1 MAFEPFGLVGGLSVG
16 IPPIV
21 VIDDNGIATLNGLT
35 VTGITNLGPT
45 GNIIITGGENGY
57 FLQTDGEGR
66 LTWAPGGNGG
76 GGNGSPGGSNTQVQ
90 YNNAGNFGG
99 DAGFTYDSINNIL
112 SVSGNIV
119 SNNFI
124 GTGNITI
131 ASINANGNVT
141 ANYFLGN
148 GSQLTGVSASSAN
161 FANYAGNVTVSSQ
174 PNITSVGT
182 LVSLSVAGNVTA
194 GNANLGNSAVA
205 NFFTGRFYGNANT
218 AGTVTTNAQPNIT
231 SVGTLTSLSV
241 SGNITAGNANLGNS
255 ATANFYFGNGAFLTG
270 VGNANYSPLANFAN
284 YAGNVTVSSQP
295 NITSVGTLL
304 NLNTSGNV
312 TATANI
318 IGANVTANQFFN
330 ALNANITGTTNLS
343 GAVTI
348 TNTGNITSL
357 GNVNFNAAPNVT
369 LGTVAN
375 IHISGGISGYFLRT
389 DGAGNLSW
397 AVGGGGGGNGTPGGN
412 TTEVQFNDNGVFGAS
427 ANLTFNPFSYVLA
440 VPTINTTTVSISN
453 VLTVNTTANLYT
465 TNITGVLTASSNIN
479 ATMSPNVNLGSV
491 SNLHIQGGTNGYVLS
506 TDGAGNLSWTAG
518 GGGGGNGT
526 PGGSN
531 TQIQYND
538 QGLFNGSSFFTFN
551 ENTNN
556 VQVAGNLIANSLTL
570 GSGIYS
576 FSRSNVFFAITSSNT
591 TQELYA
597 IEADTISGADFTIIA
612 TDTTANTRQVSK
624 ISSIFLGEAY
634 QYNEYS
640 TLAVNGATGYYS
652 MAYLPG
658 NISVT
663 PQFVLYVTPTTNNN
677 IVHKISIQSYDI

>member
-16 IPPIV
+16 IPPIL
-21 VIDDNGIATLNGLT
+21 VINDNGVATLNGLQ
-35 VTGITNLGPT
+35 VTGLSNLGSI
-45 GNIIITGGENGY
+45 GNVIILGGENGY

-76 GGNGSPGGSNTQVQ
+76 GGNGSPGGANTQVQ

-112 SVSGNIV
+112 SVSGNII

-131 ASINANGNVT
+131 ANINANGNVT
-141 ANYFLGN
+141 ANYLIGN
-148 GSQLTGVSASSAN
+148 GSQLTGISASSAN
-161 FANYAGNVTVSSQ
+161 FANYAGNITVSSQ

-182 LVSLSVAGNVTA
+182 LTSLSVAGNS
-194 GNANLGNSAVA
+194 NLGNSAVA
-205 NFFTGRFYGNANT
+205 NYFTGRFYGNANT

-241 SGNITAGNANLGNS
+241 TGNITAGNSNLGNI
-255 ATANFYFGNGAFLTG
+255 ATANFYYGNGAFLTG
-270 VGNANYSPLANFAN
+270 VGNANYTPLANFAN

-304 NLNTSGNV
+304 DVVTSGNV

-318 IGANVTANQFFN
+318 IGANVTANQYFN
-330 ALNANITGTTNLS
+330 ALNANITGTINLS
-343 GAVTI
+343 GIVTV
-348 TNTGNITSL
+348 TNTGTITSF
-357 GNVNFNAAPNVT
+357 GNVNFTAAPNVT
-369 LGTVAN
+369 LGSVAN
-375 IHISGGISGYFLRT
+375 IHIGGGISGYFLRT

-397 AVGGGGGGNGTPGGN
+397 SAGGGGGNGTPGGN
-412 TTEVQFNDNGVFGAS
+412 TTQVQFNDNGTFGAS
-427 ANLTFNPFSYVLA
+427 ANFTFNPFSYVLA
-440 VPTINTTTVSISN
+440 VPTINTTTVSIANS
-453 VLTVNTTANLYT
+453 LTVNTTANLYT
-465 TNITGVLTASSNIN
+465 TNINGILTASSNIN
-479 ATMSPNVNLGSV
+479 ASMSPNVNLGSI
-491 SNLHIQGGTNGYVLS
+491 SNLHIQGGTNGQVLQ
-506 TDGAGNLSWTAG
+506 TDGTGNLSWSA
-518 GGGGGNGT
+518 GGGGGNGS
-526 PGGSN
+526 PGGAN

-556 VQVAGNLIANSLTL
+556 VQVAGNLIANTLTL
-570 GSGIYS
+570 GSGGYA
-576 FSRSNVFFAITSSNT
+576 FSRSNVFFAITSSNS
-591 TQELYA
+591 TQELYSIKA
-597 IEADTISGADFTIIA
+597 NTISGADFTIIA
-612 TDTTANTRQVSK
+612 TDTSANTRQVSK

-658 NISVT
+658 NVSVT
-663 PQFVLYVTPTTNNN
+663 PQFVLYVTPTTNHN